1 MGDGDTN
8 VIQKRADTS
17 EFDSI
22 NLRVFPVI
30 VVPGVMGTRLTLSG
44 PNWDPDSPGTMGQL
58 VTVDQR
64 VLAGAL
70 DVASSGSVMVPLS
83 ASFASTVDADQGLI
97 DRVNIVSPGQT
108 PSAFYATRG
117 WGGAVSAFYGPLL
130 RDLEVELNKVA
141 SYPVYLAGY
150 DWRQSNTISGA
161 ALAAQITNILAKEK
175 ARKVIMVTHSMG
187 GLVTRAAMVAGAIPQ
202 IQGVVHCVMPAHG
215 AVVAY
220 RRFHTGAIQSL
231 DGPPI
236 KLPLPAPTTKE
247 TADFGKAVF
256 ANVIAAALDQ
266 ILGNS
271 PTSYAFTQAG
281 LRGPVELLPSNEYPG
296 VFLTAPPDAAGL
308 EREANTRNA
317 ARSLGDVYTAYALS
331 TPPGIVPSV
340 GQTDTITVLSPI
352 PLVIKNPNP
361 THAISASDVKGL
373 QIAINGARAFHQS
386 IKGVAHPRTA
396 VLFGDAV
403 AGSNGKL
410 AGTLTDTAFSWVRS
424 SGSGDGT
431 DPQFFRNVGE
441 TTRMAFKSERGDGT
455 VPALSAAFRA
465 GGANVVFRR
474 AFQVE
479 HGGCYGDA
487 VFPLVVA
494 DKVFR
499 FSLPVTPGQAP

>member
-8 VIQKRADTS
+8 VIQKRGDTAQ
-17 EFDSI
+17 FDSI

-30 VVPGVMGTRLTLSG
+30 VVPGVMGTRLTLTG
-44 PNWDPDSPGTMGQL
+44 PNWDPDSPGTMVQL
-58 VTVDQR
+58 ATVDQR
-64 VLAGAL
+64 VLANAL
-70 DVASSGSVMVPLS
+70 DVANPGSVMVPLS
-83 ASFASTVDADQGLI
+83 PAFSTKVDADQGLI
-97 DRVNIVSPGQT
+97 DRVNTLSPGSK
-108 PSAFYATRG
+108 PSTFYATRG

-141 SYPVYLAGY
+141 SYPVYCVGY

-161 ALAAQITNILAKEK
+161 RLAAQITSILAREN
-175 ARKVIMVTHSMG
+175 APQAIMVTHSMG
-187 GLVTRAAMVAGAIPQ
+187 GLVTRAAMAAGAIPQ
-202 IQGVVHCVMPAHG
+202 MRAVVHCVMPAHG

-236 KLPLPAPTTKE
+236 RVPSAKLTPAE
-247 TADFGKAVF
+247 IAAFAGAVA
-256 ANVIAAALDQ
+256 ANGVAAALDQ

-296 VFLTAPPDAAGL
+296 VFLTAPPDATGL
-308 EREANTRNA
+308 EREANTPSA

-340 GQTDTITVLSPI
+340 GQTDTVTLFSPLPVTVT
-352 PLVIKNPNP
+352 NPNP
-361 THAISASDVKGL
+361 RHAISPKDVRGL
-373 QIAINGARAFHQS
+373 RAAINGARTFHQT

-396 VLFGDAV
+396 ILFGDAV
-403 AGSNGKL
+403 TGDDGKV
-410 AGTLTDTAFSWVRS
+410 AGTLTDVVFSWPRHA
-424 SGSGDGT
+424 GSGDGS
-431 DPQFFRNVGE
+431 DPKFFRNVTE
-441 TTRMAFKSERGDGT
+441 TTQMAIKTERGDGT

-479 HGGCYGDA
+479 HGGCYGDP

-494 DKVFR
+494 DQVFR
-499 FSLPVTPGQAP
+499 FSLPVVPAQNP